1 MASRRW
7 LYFGGFVI
15 TGVLLVG
22 AGLMGIVDGLSALS
36 GDVPAASEELV
47 LLTMLGAAAEWVVT
61 VLVLGMVAALF
72 LTATVVS
79 ILRSASLPRDDRLV
93 SIVDRLERHCPILRR
108 FDVTEKVKPTT
119 EDRRQQLEEQY
130 VTGEMS
136 EAEFERKLAKLMDE
150 SPDGISRSEGAPLSE
165 TDDRER

>member
-7 LYFGGFVI
+7 LYFGGFVV

-36 GDVPAASEELV
+36 GGVPAASEELV
-47 LLTMLGAAAEWVVT
+47 LLTMLGAAAEWVVI

-79 ILRSASLPRDDRLV
+79 VLRSASLPRDDRLV
-93 SIVDRLERHCPILRR
+93 SIVDRLERHYPIVRR
-108 FDVTEKVKPTT
+108 FDVTEKVKPTA
-119 EDRRQQLEEQY
+119 EERRQQLEEQY

-136 EAEFERKLAKLMDE
+136 EAEFERKLAKLMDD
-150 SPDGISRSEGAPLSE
+150 SPDGVSRSDSAPLSE